1 MRRIQNMLKQKASD
15 TKIPLWIIEKDYA
28 ISYLLAGI
36 SEVPILSDL
45 LVLKGGT
52 ALKKTYF

>member
-1 MRRIQNMLKQKASD
+1 MRRIQHNLKQKASE
-15 TKIPLWIIEKDYA
+15 TKIPLLIIKKDYA
-28 ISYLLAGI
+28 LSYLLSGI